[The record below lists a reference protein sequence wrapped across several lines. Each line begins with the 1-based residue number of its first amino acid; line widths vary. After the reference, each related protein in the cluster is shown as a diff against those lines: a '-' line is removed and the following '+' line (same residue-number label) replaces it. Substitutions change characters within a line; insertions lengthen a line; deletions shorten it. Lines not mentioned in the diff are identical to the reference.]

1 MKLESI
7 ATFHPR
13 LQVLNTDQ
21 MWAIHEAALQILS
34 TTGFEMKHR
43 GARKMLLDAGCS
55 ISRNGRLR
63 MPKRLV
69 ETALDTAPKRFM
81 MYDQQ
86 GNEAMD
92 LQGEN
97 GFYGTGS
104 DTIFTIDVDTG
115 KRRRTVLEDTGNFRT
130 GRNIGILVTI
140 DLLINLR
147 AGECH
152 HEDIERTRRLPR
164 LLTHGQRNLASCLQ
178 RRPRSDELVPV
189 GRHRHTGFL
198 ERLV

>member
-1 MKLESI
+1 MKRESI
-7 ATFHPR
+7 STFQPR

-21 MWAIHEAALQILS
+21 MWAIHEAALHILS

-43 GARKMLLDAGCS
+43 GARKMLLEAGCS
-55 ISRNGRLR
+55 ISRNGRFR
-63 MPKRLV
+63 MPTRLV

-92 LQGEN
+92 LHGEN

-115 KRRRTVLEDTGNFRT
+115 NRRRTVL
-130 GRNIGILVTI
+130 
-140 DLLINLR
+140 
-147 AGECH
+147 
-152 HEDIERTRRLPR
+152 
-164 LLTHGQRNLASCLQ
+164 
-178 RRPRSDELVPV
+178 
-189 GRHRHTGFL
+189 
-198 ERLV
+198 